1 MEIHSSR
8 FGSLH
13 IDSGDVL
20 HFPAGLLG
28 LEQCRDWV
36 LLDDAQNDA
45 VAWLQSVE
53 RPEVALAVVSP
64 RRFVP
69 NYRIRVARPEIAPL
83 SLDDVRSA
91 EVLVIVGRT
100 DRTVTLNLKAPLLV
114 NPARRLGRQV
124 ITNGNLPIRHEL
136 NPGQLALKRSA

>member
-8 FGSLH
+8 FGTLH
-13 IDSGDVL
+13 IDPDDVL
-20 HFPAGLLG
+20 CFPAGLLG
-28 LEQCRDWV
+28 LEHCREWV
-36 LLDDAQNDA
+36 LLDEDQNDA

-53 RPEVALAVVSP
+53 CPEVALAVVSP

-69 NYRIRVARPEIAPL
+69 DYRIRVARPEIAPL
-83 SLDDVRSA
+83 GFDDVHSA

-100 DRTVTLNLKAPLLV
+100 DRTITLNLKAPLLV

-136 NPGQLALKRSA
+136 NNGQLALKRSA